1 MGAVCLS
8 IRYDFIIPDWGPFVR
23 VLIVLLLFCLFPASL
38 WAQYAKAEP
47 EKQVH
52 WASAAFF
59 GTGWYRVDDNRKTF
73 IFRVPWRQRIRE
85 AGWDE
90 GGERKLGIEIIYPVS
105 LGMHQLDELPDFI
118 EFDNYGTITFT
129 PGVAVEIPINPR
141 WDLRPYAHY
150 GLGYEE
156 TSSEW
161 AQIYYGGITSR
172 YVLDE
177 GDGLNWHL
185 LNGVAYAGYKP
196 EYKNRGHYGSVM
208 AGLEAQQRLNRF
220 TLAGAPAWLNWH
232 LTYDYMF
239 DNLNFH
245 VTQDEV
251 VTIRDQWEFG
261 LALSRGDRKIK
272 IWFLEFEQLG
282 MSYKVSSNG
291 KYRAL
296 SFNLRSRFDD

>member
-1 MGAVCLS
+1 MRVPVILLVLCLLPS
-8 IRYDFIIPDWGPFVR
+8 SA
-23 VLIVLLLFCLFPASL
+23 L
-38 WAQYAKAEP
+38 AQLKGAEP

-73 IFRVPWRQRIRE
+73 IFRIPWRQEVRT
-85 AGWDE
+85 AGWDDD
-90 GGERKLGIEIIYPVS
+90 GERKLGIEIIYPVS
-105 LGMHQLDELPDFI
+105 LGVHSLDELPDFL

-129 PGVAVEIPINPR
+129 PGVAVEIPVTDR

-150 GLGYEE
+150 GIGYED
-156 TSSEW
+156 TSGEW
-161 AQIYYGGITSR
+161 AQIYYGGINSR
-172 YVLDE
+172 YLLNE
-177 GDGLNWHL
+177 RDGLHWNL
-185 LNGVAYAGYKP
+185 LNAVSYAGYKP
-196 EYKNRGHYGSVM
+196 EYKNRGQYGTAMV
-208 AGLEAQQRLNRF
+208 GLEAKQRLEGF
-220 TLAGAPAWLNWH
+220 EFAGAPAWINWH

-245 VTQDEV
+245 VSEEEV

-261 LALSRGDRKIK
+261 VALSRGDRKIK

-282 MSYKVSSNG
+282 LSYKLSSNG